1 MARREVR
8 RGRTVSDRTLI
19 ILLAIPA
26 ILAFAF
32 GMWAGLGYPGV
43 YDKYQSTG
51 RVPRE
56 MPFKRLLAWF
66 GRRMGGGP
74 PRSGGSS
81 SSGPSERSRR
91 GDLRGR
97 WRR

>member
-1 MARREVR
+1 MARRGGV
-8 RGRTVSDRTLI
+8 VSDRTLI

-32 GMWAGLGYPGV
+32 GIWAGLGYPGV
-43 YDKYQSTG
+43 YDKYESTG
-51 RVPRE
+51 KVPRE
-56 MPFKRLLAWF
+56 LPFKRLLAWF
-66 GRRMGGGP
+66 SRLMGGGP
-74 PRSGGSS
+74 PRSGGSLTKGS
-81 SSGPSERSRR
+81 SKRSQR